1 MPNASPQ
8 SESGKRP
15 PHLRLTAVPMR
26 RVGAYGQLPGR
37 GHGRPFW
44 NTSQK
49 QAFAVQNP
57 HTIPTSKTCRA
68 ECKAYDVPPSRGV
81 SCTFLVPDKSHP
93 PRQLEDFML
102 HCHSRTFDTV
112 LARQHVLL
120 RTAIRR
126 WRACVWDSDCLSI
139 FGTWRL
145 DQVSEQTQARSPYE
159 RAAGVEEMTSRP
171 EKCFQSWIQYV

>member
-49 QAFAVQNP
+49 QACVVQNP

-93 PRQLEDFML
+93 PRRLEDFML
-102 HCHSRTFDTV
+102 HCHSRTWTLYLRGSMCFSE
-112 LARQHVLL
+112 RQF
-120 RTAIRR
+120 TAGE
-126 WRACVWDSDCLSI
+126 RACGILIAFRFSVLGDLTKSPNKHKPAAPTNVLP
-139 FGTWRL
+139 GWR
-145 DQVSEQTQARSPYE
+145 R
-159 RAAGVEEMTSRP
+159 
-171 EKCFQSWIQYV
+171 